1 MSRNS
6 SISPWLTAARL
17 HTLPAAASPVLI
29 GAALAYHDGLF
40 GFTPVVFA
48 LLGALLIQIGTNFAN
63 DYFDAQKG
71 VDTEQREG
79 FTRVT
84 ASGLLSE
91 REVITGMIAS
101 FGLAVTCGGYLVYI
115 GGLPILAI
123 GVSGILLGITYAG
136 GPLPFGSIGLG
147 DLMVFLYFG
156 VFAVTGTYY
165 VQACYW
171 SAQIFPVE
179 IPVGSLTVNSLM
191 VSLPPACLSTAILV
205 INNLRDLE
213 TDRKA
218 GKRTLATLL
227 GYTGSRIE
235 FTLLLLVAYGVP
247 IRLYFKPWFSMW
259 TLLPVITVPLAV
271 LICQTVWTHRG
282 GERFN
287 RALSRTGQLLFGYS
301 VLFSIGLII

>member
-1 MSRNS
+1 MNRDS
-6 SISPWLTAARL
+6 STSPWLTAARL

-29 GAALAYHDGLF
+29 GGALAYHDGLF
-40 GFTPVVFA
+40 ALTPTVLA
-48 LLGALLIQIGTNFAN
+48 LLGALFIQIGTNFAN
-63 DYFDAQKG
+63 DYFDARKG
-71 VDTEQREG
+71 VDTDRREG

-91 REVITGMIAS
+91 QQVIGGIVGA
-101 FGLAVTCGGYLVYI
+101 FGLATLCGIYLVYI

-123 GVSGILLGITYAG
+123 GLSGILLGVTYAG

-171 SAQIFPVE
+171 STKIFPLE
-179 IPVGSLTVNSLM
+179 IPAGSLTIDSLLA
-191 VSLPPACLSTAILV
+191 SLPPACLSTAILV
-205 INNLRDLE
+205 INNLRDME
-213 TDRKA
+213 TDREA
-218 GKRTLATLL
+218 GKYTLATVL

-247 IRLYFKPWFSMW
+247 IWLYFKPWFSTW
-259 TLLPVITVPLAV
+259 TLLPIVTVPWAV
-271 LICQTVWTHRG
+271 LIGWTVWTHEG

-301 VLFSIGLII
+301 MLFSIGLIL